1 MLQAALVYG
10 LIRHYENDHT
20 LDEPTMESI
29 KVPPIIT
36 PPPLAGSQ
44 LNSTLQAIAVNV
56 GLRGITAKGEAE
68 GLRPNW
74 EEWVLA
80 ESRRRFVSPFPPSP
94 LFTKIP
100 RI

>member
-36 PPPLAGSQ
+36 PPPLAGS
-44 LNSTLQAIAVNV
+44 
-56 GLRGITAKGEAE
+56 
-68 GLRPNW
+68 
-74 EEWVLA
+74 
-80 ESRRRFVSPFPPSP
+80 
-94 LFTKIP
+94 
-100 RI
+100 